1 MQAPPDPWR
10 EPAPR
15 FRRLLRLIIS
25 ALIVGLVLSTCV
37 ALVLIPILAI
47 GSRHETSTDRAFQV
61 LFAALFALVGLLL
74 MLAQRQLR
82 RRGPARPPISFTRLL
97 FTTAS
102 GLTFWAGLLLFGI
115 ALARLEAPAVAKPR
129 STSSSGASPALWLL
143 AELTLNARA
152 LLRPRRARAPGTRD
166 ED

>member
-82 RRGPARPPISFTRLL
+82 QRGPAQLRISFVRRL
-97 FTTAS
+97 FTTTS

-115 ALARLEAPAVAKPR
+115 ALARLQAPAIAHPLNFLFWSVA
-129 STSSSGASPALWLL
+129 GLWLL
-143 AELTLNARA
+143 VELILNARA
-152 LLRPRRARAPGTRD
+152 LLLPRRARAPGREID
-166 ED
+166 E